1 MGSGRGAKPFGLPPA
16 FGPAFFVAAQDAGQK
31 PGGKPEGLTPHKAI
45 LPLAWLAFAALAQAQ
60 NAPHLAYV
68 YPAGGQRGTTVAVKV
83 GGQFLTAVT
92 GAYVAGHGVQAAAAD
107 YARPMNG
114 QQATELREKMQ
125 ELQKLP
131 ASPDTQKQ
139 LSEVRLKLATFNRN
153 MNPVLGETET
163 LQVTIARNAEPG
175 LRELRLSTAQ
185 GLSNPILFAVG
196 QLPESSEKQSEF
208 RTLLAGMTLQD
219 AGIESELSVTI
230 PVTINGRIMPRPA
243 RQQTAQFTPG
253 EADRYRFHARRG
265 QNLIMTVSA
274 RELMPYL
281 ADAVPGWFQP
291 TIALF
296 DDKGTELAYDDDYR
310 FNPDPVLHYQIPAD
324 GDYILEIKDALYR
337 GREDF
342 VYRMSI
348 GELPFVTSE
357 FPLGGRAGTV
367 TNVAL
372 GGWNL
377 PSNRVAMNGKGKPP
391 GIYTLPA
398 AANRLPFAIDMLP
411 EVTEKEPNDAVKN
424 AQRIKLPVTV
434 NGRIDRPG
442 DWDVFSIQGR
452 AGQEIVAEVLARRL
466 GSPLDSVLK
475 LTDAKGSQLAFND
488 DFDDLGAGLL
498 THQADSYL
506 RATLPATGTY
516 YISIGDAQRKGGPE
530 YAYRLRIGPPRPDF
544 KLLVTP
550 SAINGGRGMSIP
562 ITVHA
567 LRRDGF
573 SGEIA
578 VALKDAPPGLTLSG
592 AVVPAGQDRVRMTVT
607 IPPAAPLA
615 DPVSLKLEGRATIE
629 GHEVTHAAQPADE
642 MTQAFAYHHLVP
654 ADDLKLA
661 ITRRAVFRSPI
672 RMPGSQTLRI
682 PVGGSVR
689 IPVQVLLPPNS
700 AIIKLDFELSEPPDG
715 LGMRP
720 QPAGGSGELVL
731 QCDAAKAK
739 PGLKGNLIVNL
750 VGERTVTPAKGGAS
764 PTIQRVQLGAL
775 PAMPFEIVAR

>member
-1 MGSGRGAKPFGLPPA
+1 VRHSLDRLI
-16 FGPAFFVAAQDAGQK
+16 GPAFC
-31 PGGKPEGLTPHKAI
+31 
-45 LPLAWLAFAALAQAQ
+45 LAFAALAAAQ

-68 YPAGGQRGTTVAVKV
+68 YPAGGQRGTTIPVKV
-83 GGQFLTAVT
+83 GGQFLNAVT
-92 GAYVAGHGVQAAAAD
+92 GVYVSGHGVLAVAAD

-125 ELQKLP
+125 DLQKLP

-139 LSEVRLKLATFNRN
+139 LSEVRLKLATFNRS

-163 LQVTIARNAEPG
+163 LQVTIVRNAEPG
-175 LRELRLSTAQ
+175 IRDLRLATAQ

-196 QLPESSEKQSEF
+196 QLPEFTEKQSEI

-219 AGIESELSVTI
+219 AGLESPMSVTI

-243 RQQTAQFTPG
+243 RQQTALFTPG
-253 EADRYRFHARRG
+253 EADRYRFEGRRS
-265 QNLIMTVSA
+265 QNLVVTVSA

-291 TIALF
+291 TVALF
-296 DDKGTELAYDDDYR
+296 DDKGNELAYDDDYR
-310 FNPDPVLHYQIPAD
+310 FNPDPVLNYRIPAD
-324 GDYILEIKDALYR
+324 GFYILEVKDALYR

-348 GELPFVTSE
+348 GELPFVTSA
-357 FPLGGRAGTV
+357 FPLGGRAGVV
-367 TNVAL
+367 TNVSL
-372 GGWNL
+372 TGWNL
-377 PSNRVAMNGKGKPP
+377 PGNRVAMNAKGKPP
-391 GIYTLPA
+391 GIYALPA
-398 AANRLPFAIDMLP
+398 TASNRIPFAIDTLP
-411 EVTEKEPNDAVKN
+411 EIVEKEPNDTAKN

-442 DWDVFSIQGR
+442 DWDVYSIQGR

-475 LTDAKGSQLAFND
+475 LTDAGDRQLAFND
-488 DFDDLGAGLL
+488 DFDDKGAGLL
-498 THQADSYL
+498 THQADSL
-506 RATLPATGTY
+506 IRATLPTTGTY
-516 YISIGDAQRKGGPE
+516 YVSIGDAQRKGGAE

-544 KLLVTP
+544 ELLVTP

-578 VALKDAPPGLTLSG
+578 VSIKDAPQGMALDG
-592 AVVPAGQDRVRMTVT
+592 AVVPAGQDRVRITVS

-615 DPVSLKLEGRATIE
+615 EPISLKLEGRATID
-629 GHEVTHAAQPADE
+629 GHAVTHAALPADE
-642 MTQAFAYHHLVP
+642 MMQAFAYHHLVP
-654 ADDLKLA
+654 AEDLKLTV
-661 ITRRAVFRSPI
+661 TRRAVFRSPVRI
-672 RMPGSQTLRI
+672 SGNQTLRI
-682 PVGGSVR
+682 PAGGSVR
-689 IPVQVLLPPNS
+689 VPVQVLLPPNA
-700 AIIKLDFELSEPPDG
+700 AITKLDFELSEPPEG
-715 LGMRP
+715 LDLRP
-720 QPAGGSGELVL
+720 PAGGGTEIVL

-750 VGERTVTPAKGGAS
+750 VGERTVTPANGTARS
-764 PTIQRVQLGAL
+764 TTQRVQLGAL

>member
-1 MGSGRGAKPFGLPPA
+1 VSAPPLVRSLVLA
-16 FGPAFFVAAQDAGQK
+16 
-31 PGGKPEGLTPHKAI
+31 
-45 LPLAWLAFAALAQAQ
+45 AWLAFAALAAAQ

-68 YPAGGQRGTTVAVKV
+68 FPAGGQRGTTIPVNV
-83 GGQFLTAVT
+83 GGQFLNAVT
-92 GAYVAGHGVQAAAAD
+92 GVYVSGRGVLAVAAD

-139 LSEVRLKLATFNRN
+139 LAEVRLKLATFNRN

-163 LQVTIARNAEPG
+163 IQVTIARTAEPG
-175 LRELRLSTAQ
+175 LRELRLATAQ

-196 QLPESSEKQSEF
+196 QLPEFTEKQSEV

-219 AGIESELSVTI
+219 AGIENEMSVAL

-253 EADRYRFHARRG
+253 EADRYRFQGRRG
-265 QNLIMTVSA
+265 QNLVITVSA

-291 TIALF
+291 TLALF

-310 FNPDPVLHYQIPAD
+310 FNPDPVLNYQIPAD

-342 VYRMSI
+342 VYRMSV
-348 GELPFVTSE
+348 GELPFVTSV
-357 FPLGGRAGTV
+357 FPLGGRAGVV
-367 TNVAL
+367 TSVAL

-377 PSNRVAMNGKGKPP
+377 PANRAAMNGRGKPP
-391 GIYTLPA
+391 GIYQLPA
-398 AANRLPFAIDMLP
+398 AANRLPFAIDTLP
-411 EVTEKEPNDAVKN
+411 EVTEKEPNDTVKN
-424 AQRIKLPVTV
+424 AQRVKPPVTV
-434 NGRIDRPG
+434 NGRIGQPG
-442 DWDVFSIQGR
+442 DWDVYSIQGR
-452 AGQEIVAEVLARRL
+452 AGQELVAEVLARRL

-475 LTDAKGSQLAFND
+475 LTDASGRQLAFND
-488 DFDDLGAGLL
+488 DFDDKGAGLL
-498 THQADSYL
+498 THQADSYI

-516 YISIGDAQRKGGPE
+516 YISIGDAQRKGGAE
-530 YAYRLRIGPPRPDF
+530 YAYRLRISPPRPDF
-544 KLLVTP
+544 ELLVTP

-567 LRRDGF
+567 LRKDGF

-578 VALKDAPPGLTLSG
+578 VGLKDAPQGLALDG
-592 AVVPAGQDRVRMTVT
+592 AVVPSGQDRVRMTVT

-615 DPVSLKLEGRATIE
+615 DPVSLKLEGRATIQ
-629 GHEVTHAAQPADE
+629 GREVRHAARAAEE
-642 MTQAFAYHHLVP
+642 MMQAFAYHHLVP

-661 ITRRAVFRSPI
+661 ITRRAVFRSPVRI
-672 RMPGSQTLRI
+672 PGGQTLRI
-682 PVGGSVR
+682 PAGGSVR
-689 IPVQVLLPPNS
+689 IPVQVLLSPNN
-700 AIIKLDFELSEPPDG
+700 AITKLDFELSEPPEG
-715 LGMRP
+715 LDLRP
-720 QPAGGSGELVL
+720 QPAGGSAGMVL
-731 QCDAAKAK
+731 QCDAAKVK
-739 PGLKGNLIVNL
+739 PGLQGNLIVNL
-750 VGERTVTPAKGGAS
+750 VGERTVAPAKGTAR
-764 PTIQRVQLGAL
+764 PTTQRVQLGAL

>member
-1 MGSGRGAKPFGLPPA
+1 
-16 FGPAFFVAAQDAGQK
+16 
-31 PGGKPEGLTPHKAI
+31 
-45 LPLAWLAFAALAQAQ
+45 
-60 NAPHLAYV
+60 
-68 YPAGGQRGTTVAVKV
+68 
-83 GGQFLTAVT
+83 
-92 GAYVAGHGVQAAAAD
+92 
-107 YARPMNG
+107 MNG

-125 ELQKLP
+125 ELQNLP

-163 LQVTIARNAEPG
+163 IQVDIARDAQPG
-175 LRELRLSTAQ
+175 LRELRVATAQ

-196 QLPESSEKQSEF
+196 QLPEFTEKQSEV
-208 RTLLAGMTLQD
+208 RTLLAAMTLHD
-219 AGIESELSVTI
+219 AGIENEMNVTL

-253 EADRYRFHARRG
+253 EADRYRFQGHRG
-265 QNLIMTVSA
+265 QNLVFTVSA

-296 DDKGTELAYDDDYR
+296 DDKGAELAYDDDYR
-310 FNPDPVLHYQIPAD
+310 FNPDPVLHYQVPAD
-324 GDYILEIKDALYR
+324 GDYILEVKDALYR

-357 FPLGGRAGTV
+357 FPLGGRAGVV
-367 TNVAL
+367 TSVAL
-372 GGWNL
+372 EGWNL
-377 PSNRVAMNGKGKPP
+377 ASSRAAMNGRGKPP
-391 GIYTLPA
+391 GIYPLTA
-398 AANRLPFAIDMLP
+398 ASNQLPFAIDTLP
-411 EVTEKEPNDAVKN
+411 EVTEKEPNDTIKT
-424 AQRIKLPVTV
+424 AQRLKLPVTV

-442 DWDVFSIQGR
+442 DWDVYSIQGR
-452 AGQEIVAEVLARRL
+452 AGDAIVAEVLARRL

-475 LTDAKGSQLAFND
+475 LTDVKGSQLAFND
-488 DFDDLGAGLL
+488 DFEDKGAGLL
-498 THQADSYL
+498 THQADSLL

-530 YAYRLRIGPPRPDF
+530 YAYRLRIGPPQPDF
-544 KLLVTP
+544 ELLVTP

-573 SGEIA
+573 AGEIA
-578 VALKDAPPGLTLSG
+578 VSLKDAPQGLTLNG
-592 AVVPAGQDRVRMTVT
+592 AVVPAGQDRLRMTVT
-607 IPPAAPLA
+607 VPPAAPLTE
-615 DPVSLKLEGRATIE
+615 PLSLRLEGRATIE
-629 GHEVTHAAQPADE
+629 GREVTHAALPADE

-654 ADDLKLA
+654 ADDLKLT
-661 ITRRAVFRSPI
+661 ITRRAVFRSPVRI
-672 RMPGSQTLRI
+672 PGGQTLRI

-689 IPVQVLLPPNS
+689 IPIQVLLPQNA
-700 AIIKLDFELSEPPDG
+700 AITKLDFELSEPPEG
-715 LGMRP
+715 LGLRP

-731 QCDAAKAK
+731 LCDAAKAK

-764 PTIQRVQLGAL
+764 PTTQRVQLGAL